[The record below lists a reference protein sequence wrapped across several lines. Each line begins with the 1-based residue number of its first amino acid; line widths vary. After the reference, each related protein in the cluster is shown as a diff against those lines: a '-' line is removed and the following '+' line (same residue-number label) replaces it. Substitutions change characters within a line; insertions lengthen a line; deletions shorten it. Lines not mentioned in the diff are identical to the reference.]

1 MGGGHIIM
9 DIAPPG
15 GCMSCGDWK
24 WHLAVV
30 NTSERHDLLTNKKI
44 KNWCAQSECRKC
56 GIVTTW
62 NLNPDRPYPKS
73 TDDPFAK

>member
-1 MGGGHIIM
+1 MGGGHIVM
-9 DIAPPG
+9 DVAPPE

-30 NTSERHDLLTNKKI
+30 NTSERCDLLTNKKI
-44 KNWCAQSECRKC
+44 KSWSAKSECKKC
-56 GIVTTW
+56 GILTIW
-62 NLNPDRPYPKS
+62 SLNPDKAYPKS